1 MLFKRDPF
9 ILICSEEKIR
19 AGVDFLED
27 IPTGSSYYVRFRMSC
42 YPVTFLERK
51 RLSIKKKRKEDEG
64 TEVGKITCRATI
76 ADGRLRYPS

>member
-1 MLFKRDPF
+1 
-9 ILICSEEKIR
+9 
-19 AGVDFLED
+19 
-27 IPTGSSYYVRFRMSC
+27 MSC
-42 YPVTFLERK
+42 YPATFLERK